1 VELALPRQDRN
12 RLTASQLLSQAVIV
26 FGNHDWEVKHV
37 TSEMAHFEKKQGVKP
52 ALAFIIIIALGLL
65 GSLFI
70 ILDIMSR
77 RKEVVTLQI
86 YPDGTLM
93 GTSTQRGQYRYE
105 NLEQLRDLAG
115 SVRTGITAVGEVLVA
130 GLLISA
136 ICWFFIF

>member
-1 VELALPRQDRN
+1 MPCRLLIWNCPTGQDRS

-105 NLEQLRDLAG
+105 NLEQLRDLAICQN
-115 SVRTGITAVGEVLVA
+115 RNYCCRRRFLLLV
-130 GLLISA
+130 
-136 ICWFFIF
+136 C